1 MIRVAKWLGLAALI
15 AVIGLVVAYWTPD
28 TDPVAMRAKY
38 GAAPSQFVDVG
49 GGLTVHLRDEGPRD
63 GRVIVLLHG
72 SNADLH
78 TWDPWTGRLT
88 KAGYRVVRFD
98 QIGHGL
104 TGPSPARDYSMAAF
118 VGTVEAVATK
128 LGLPRFTL
136 AGNSM
141 GGGVAW
147 HYALA
152 HPERLDALVLVDA
165 SGSPVPI
172 ERKPPFAFRLLQSD
186 AMRPVLLHITP
197 RGLIASGV
205 RSAFAHPALV
215 SEATIDRYWNLLR
228 YPGNRQATVD
238 RQSIGRANA
247 TPAQLAAL
255 HVPTLILWGRDDQV
269 LPLAGADFFARAI
282 PGATT
287 IVYPATG
294 HIPMEEVADAS
305 AADVVGW
312 LDRQLANYPPLR

>member
-78 TWDPWTGRLT
+78 TWDPWTERLT

-104 TGPSPARDYSMAAF
+104 TGPSPARDYSMAAV

-152 HPERLDALVLVDA
+152 HPKRLDALVLVDA

-282 PGATT
+282 PGATK

-312 LDRQLANYPPLR
+312 LDRQLANHPPLR